1 MISRKLL
8 RTAFMLEESGKQS
21 KILRIALINVTYPP
35 SNRMD
40 SMLFIQIALNNP
52 AADECSGFMIAKE
65 ALAVLSSS
73 CFDRLQRTMP
83 YNMGMPY
90 MPNTNGK
97 TFL

>member
-1 MISRKLL
+1 MIDCGDSTNDFKK
-8 RTAFMLEESGKQS
+8 TAKNSFYVGG
-21 KILRIALINVTYPP
+21 
-35 SNRMD
+35 MD

-97 TFL
+97 TFV